1 MFKFLFVSS
10 QFNVSIHVQ
19 NLHRENVMIMMMM
32 MNDDDVDNV
41 G

>member
-19 NLHRENVMIMMMM
+19 NLHRENVMIMMM
-32 MNDDDVDNV
+32 NDDDVDNV